1 VKRSRRRNRN
11 RRVVVRENPFGIG
24 TAIMSGVGTIYAI
37 GAAFSYF
44 TSRAAQQ
51 QRVKEALLWPI
62 AIFRVNR

>member
-1 VKRSRRRNRN
+1 M
-11 RRVVVRENPFGIG
+11 VVRENPFGIG